1 MQSLHFSRIPNFSKQ
16 LNFLQELFF
25 QKMLFFWTAT
35 FLIANLSFTLSI
47 DNLVINP
54 KNTVVFRLKLPG
66 GGQSAASLKKSFHYI
81 PWTNIFHQIRFLRA
95 VLNRNILKKTMQKK
109 QQCKKIQF
117 LAYLITTSISVLNH
131 RENQQFMTYYSS
143 L

>member
-54 KNTVVFRLKLPG
+54 TNTVVFRLKLLG
-66 GGQSAASLKKSFHYI
+66 GAQSAAPLKKSFHYI
-81 PWTNIFHQIRFLRA
+81 PWTKIFHQICFLRA
-95 VLNRNILKKTMQKK
+95 VLNRMTIYLTTQKNSVFAIFNKNIFFSTESPKEPTIYNSL
-109 QQCKKIQF
+109 F
-117 LAYLITTSISVLNH
+117 LFVIS
-131 RENQQFMTYYSS
+131 
-143 L
+143 